1 MAIYKSRKRES
12 GNGMTGMMG
21 TQRIRVGTRGMN
33 VGMRGTRVGMRAME
47 LGMRGIRVT
56 LCENLRVYY
65 FS

>member
-33 VGMRGTRVGMRAME
+33 VGMRGTIQLLWAAAR
-47 LGMRGIRVT
+47 LLVT
-56 LCENLRVYY
+56 RFLPCLPSE
-65 FS
+65 